1 MSLLNELRNLR
12 NNPSK
17 IRKHH
22 GICANLKDKKLTAEF
37 ITLANQWPKS
47 SCSLYFPV
55 PHPKYPNNPI
65 EGYYKF
71 ENMWDRRTAYGKLR
85 WELLNWAIATLES
98 REQ

>member
-12 NNPSK
+12 DNPSK

-22 GICANLKDKKLTAEF
+22 GICCKLKDKELKVEF
-37 ITLANQWPKS
+37 ITLASQWPKR
-47 SCSLYFPV
+47 SCSLSFPV
-55 PHPKYPNNPI
+55 PHPKYPNDPL
-65 EGYYKF
+65 EAYYAVG
-71 ENMWDRRTAYGKLR
+71 NIWDRRTAYGKLR